1 MDNDKQGTRS
11 PWDLVPRLFDWA
23 IAGLNSV
30 GTVWIFALM
39 IIINWDLTGRA
50 IFNSPLVGVAVI
62 VQFSIVSIV
71 FLQVSHTL
79 RSGRITRNE
88 FIQARF
94 SKQYP
99 RAVCILRAIFN
110 IVGAVMFALLF
121 WQSYPLLTK
130 ALRRGEYFGNE
141 FVFTLPTWPTKVL
154 ILVGCAALVIQFLRM
169 AFVEFRTAAKNEF
182 SRDEVE
188 LKGKS

>member
-1 MDNDKQGTRS
+1 MDNEKQGTRS

-39 IIINWDLTGRA
+39 IIINWDLTGRVL
-50 IFNSPLVGVAVI
+50 FNSPLTGVAVI

-71 FLQVSHTL
+71 FLQISHTL
-79 RSGRITRNE
+79 RAGRITRNE
-88 FIQARF
+88 FIEARF
-94 SKQYP
+94 SKRYP
-99 RAVCILRAIFN
+99 RAICILRAVFN
-110 IVGAVMFALLF
+110 IVGAVMFAVLF

-130 ALRRGEYFGNE
+130 SLRRDEYFGNE
-141 FVFTLPTWPTKVL
+141 FVFTFPSWPTKVL

-169 AFVEFRTAAKNEF
+169 AVIEIRTAAKNET
-182 SRDEVE
+182 SPQ
-188 LKGKS
+188 